1 MKTKI
6 PMVTNRIVA
15 FDRDQLNDRL
25 KDHLDMDVVAT
36 SEQWQQVFDSIHD
49 DNEAWSYMDDAIN
62 TAVCELA
69 DALTASLK

>member
-1 MKTKI
+1 
-6 PMVTNRIVA
+6 MVTNRIVA

-49 DNEAWSYMDDAIN
+49 DNEAWSYMDEAIN
-62 TAVCELA
+62 KAVSELA